1 MRIAPLALVLAL
13 STAPAFAQS
22 YGHEHVRG
30 GWDKQQNAHAERH
43 NARDAAEAA
52 NRNAWH
58 AQRDAA
64 VGDYHGA
71 EHAQRRAQAAAEDAW
86 RHREAAR
93 HGQGG
98 YGYGRGGTHD
108 DRR

>member
-1 MRIAPLALVLAL
+1 MRVASLALVLAL
-13 STAPAFAQS
+13 SAAPAFAQS
-22 YGHEHVRG
+22 YDHEHNRG
-30 GWDKQQNAHAERH
+30 RWTRQQDAHSERH

-52 NRNAWH
+52 NRYARH
-58 AQRDAA
+58 ARRDAA

-98 YGYGRGGTHD
+98 FGYGRGDRHD
-108 DRR
+108 NRH